1 VVAPPAPSFT
11 CGTSTVTDVDGYSYP
26 TVSIGTQCWTKEN
39 LRVRRYSDG
48 TEIRFDK
55 SGTSTGSVIQTWDGT
70 GLNYGAYTLYAHDSV
85 TTPSSNLSNYGY
97 LYNWYAVKGI
107 ITDGGTSTKN
117 ICPTG
122 WHVPTDAEWTTL
134 ETYLDNEAPTGSVGR
149 KMKKDDALWTT
160 NTGTN
165 TSGFSVLPGGFRDID
180 GSFDS
185 VRGYAFFWSAS
196 EYLNNDAWYRDLYG
210 FNSLVNRGYYL
221 KSSGASVRCLRD

>member
-1 VVAPPAPSFT
+1 MA
-11 CGTSTVTDVDGYSYP
+11 
-26 TVSIGTQCWTKEN
+26 EN
-39 LRVRRYSDG
+39 LRTRLYNDG

-55 SGTSTGSVIQTWDGT
+55 SGSSTGTVSQTWSGT
-70 GLNYGAYTLYAHDSV
+70 GLNYGAYTLYEHDSV
-85 TTPSSNLSNYGY
+85 ATPSSNLINYGY

-149 KMKKDDALWTT
+149 KMKKYDALWTT

-165 TSGFSVLPGGFRDID
+165 TSGFSALPGGFRGSD
-180 GSFDS
+180 GSFANIRNFA
-185 VRGYAFFWSAS
+185 VFWSAS
-196 EYLNNDAWYRDLYG
+196 EYVNNYAWSRILFSFNGTVTRDDG
-210 FNSLVNRGYYL
+210 SRSV
-221 KSSGASVRCLRD
+221 GASVRCLRD